1 MIHFISIDDALYFHD
16 EEIKAAGGAEGIRDM
31 PALES
36 ALGAPQ
42 ASFDGNHLMD
52 IFEMAATYANSI
64 SMNHPFV
71 DGNKRT
77 AAVCAVT
84 FLYING
90 FTLDERHD
98 EELAD
103 IILALINKNISK
115 EELARYFKEQSTLI
129 YGE

>member
-1 MIHFISIDDALYFHD
+1 MRLISF
-16 EEIKAAGGAEGIRDM
+16 
-31 PALES
+31 S
-36 ALGAPQ
+36 Q
-42 ASFDGNHLMD
+42 
-52 IFEMAATYANSI
+52 
-64 SMNHPFV
+64 PFG

-103 IILALINKNISK
+103 MILALINKDITK

>member
-1 MIHFISIDDALYFHD
+1 MTH
-16 EEIKAAGGAEGIRDM
+16 
-31 PALES
+31 
-36 ALGAPQ
+36 
-42 ASFDGNHLMD
+42 GNHLMD

-103 IILALINKNISK
+103 MILALINKDITK

-129 YGE
+129 YGD